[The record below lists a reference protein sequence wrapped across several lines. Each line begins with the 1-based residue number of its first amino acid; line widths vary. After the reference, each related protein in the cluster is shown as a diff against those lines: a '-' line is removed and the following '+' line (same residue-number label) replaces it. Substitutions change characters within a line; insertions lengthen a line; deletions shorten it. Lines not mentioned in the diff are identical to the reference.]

1 MGTIYNF
8 CDCKNT
14 DPRLEENLPVLFDKE
29 LLYLNTPSP
38 LNSKKNS
45 LTKFINKSQND
56 IIEEIRKKNAINL
69 IIKNYRQYKS
79 RSLLSYSNHKFN
91 DNKDIEKQFRT
102 KKITSNKKSRNAIE
116 QNLNKVVMYKLNNSN
131 FNIDNNNKSRKNP
144 NILNSSLNKNDTKDI
159 INNTVY
165 YIGQKVNNQ
174 KNGFGIKIMSNDAKY
189 IGFFKNNKSEGFGKF
204 ITKSDSYYGEFFNN
218 QANGFGIY
226 KHENETLYIGY
237 WENDLREKY
246 GIEKWK
252 DRTSFYGEFNMGEK
266 NGIGTYIFS
275 DGSRYEGE
283 WKNNKLEG
291 YGIYY
296 FPGKR
301 IYIGEWKNNIKE
313 GYGEFIWIDK
323 IYIGFY
329 LNDKKNGFGIYYWKK
344 YQRAFMGFWKNGKQY
359 GFGKLINKDK
369 IIYGIW
375 ANDKLEIS
383 FKDEKEAFVELEKE
397 KLNGYKQIFL
407 FSLEDIINYC
417 TNDGIWNKLL
427 EYSNQFGI

>member
-1 MGTIYNF
+1 MGTVYNF

-14 DPRLEENLPVLFDKE
+14 DPRSEENFPVLYNKE
-29 LLYLNTPSP
+29 LLYYNTSP
-38 LNSKKNS
+38 INSKKNS
-45 LTKFINKSQND
+45 LKKFNNKSSND
-56 IIEEIRKKNAINL
+56 IIEEIKRKNAINL
-69 IIKNYRQYKS
+69 ILKKYRQYKS
-79 RSLLSYSNHKFN
+79 RSHINSSY
-91 DNKDIEKQFRT
+91 DITTDKEDKTNQF
-102 KKITSNKKSRNAIE
+102 KIKNLKNYKKSRNLEDNYFSKI
-116 QNLNKVVMYKLNNSN
+116 NLFNNSN
-131 FNIDNNNKSRKNP
+131 YIFNNNSKRNLNYS
-144 NILNSSLNKNDTKDI
+144 NSSLKKIGTQDL
-159 INNTVY
+159 INNTIY
-165 YIGQKVNNQ
+165 YIGQKINNQ
-174 KNGFGIKIMSNDAKY
+174 KNGFGIKILANEAKY

-204 ITKSDSYYGEFFNN
+204 ITKSDSYFGEFFNN

-226 KHENETLYIGY
+226 RHENETLYIGY

-246 GIEKWK
+246 GIEQWK
-252 DRTSFYGEFNMGEK
+252 DRTSFFGEFNMGDK

-359 GFGKLINKDK
+359 GFGKLLNKDK

-375 ANDKLEIS
+375 VDDNLQIS
-383 FKDEKEAFVELEKE
+383 FKDEKEAFIELEKK

-417 TNDGIWNKLL
+417 TNDGIWNMLL
-427 EYSNQFGI
+427 EYSNQYKI